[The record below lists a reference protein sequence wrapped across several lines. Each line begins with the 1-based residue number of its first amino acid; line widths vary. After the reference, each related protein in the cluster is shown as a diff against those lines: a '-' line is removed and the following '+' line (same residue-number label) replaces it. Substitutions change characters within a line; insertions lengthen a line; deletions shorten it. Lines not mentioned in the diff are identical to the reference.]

1 MLSEYFSSELIG
13 RKHLPYSSFSTCN
26 LQRAA
31 LYNCIPIYGT
41 KSRFTKTH
49 REVVS
54 TGQLK
59 GFNSHHV
66 IKVSIRAC
74 PLSNVFFKRITRKIT
89 HYSVLKNTS
98 SILQFHK
105 YTHQLLPLAE
115 IKDSDFYLP
124 LLNLRLSK
132 KQFFLAKTLIGSLQR
147 KSVT

>member
-1 MLSEYFSSELIG
+1 MFIKIKNGKQNSTFNLINRKESSFSQKVCFQNIFSSELIV

-26 LQRAA
+26 LQLAA

-74 PLSNVFFKRITRKIT
+74 PLSNVFF
-89 HYSVLKNTS
+89 
-98 SILQFHK
+98 
-105 YTHQLLPLAE
+105 
-115 IKDSDFYLP
+115 
-124 LLNLRLSK
+124 
-132 KQFFLAKTLIGSLQR
+132 
-147 KSVT
+147 

>member
-1 MLSEYFSSELIG
+1 MAENTYLIQV
-13 RKHLPYSSFSTCN
+13 LVLAICSV
-26 LQRAA
+26 Q
-31 LYNCIPIYGT
+31 LYTYCIPIYGT

-54 TGQLK
+54 IGQLK

-124 LLNLRLSK
+124 LLNLRQK
-132 KQFFLAKTLIGSLQR
+132 KPIFLAKTLIGSLQR